1 MKKEE
6 YYLSEF
12 DSNDDCV
19 KQLLGTPQELLD
31 AIEAKEI
38 CVREDHIYDLDNAT
52 FSHNILWC
60 RKKEECISKIKQL
73 NT

>member
-1 MKKEE
+1 MKNEE

-12 DSNDDCV
+12 DSSDDCV
-19 KQLLGTPQELLD
+19 NQLLGTPQELLD

-38 CVREDHIYDLDNAT
+38 CDRENHIYDLDNAT

>member
-1 MKKEE
+1 MKKEK

-12 DSNDDCV
+12 NSNDDCV
-19 KQLLGTPQELLD
+19 KQLLGTPQELLN

-38 CVREDHIYDLDNAT
+38 CDIESHIYDLDNAA

-60 RKKEECISKIKQL
+60 RKREECISKIKQL

>member
-1 MKKEE
+1 MKKEK

-12 DSNDDCV
+12 NSDDDCV

-38 CVREDHIYDLDNAT
+38 CVREDHIYDLDTAT
-52 FSHNILWC
+52 LSHNILWC

>member
-1 MKKEE
+1 MKKEK

-12 DSNDDCV
+12 NINDDCV
-19 KQLLGTPQELLD
+19 KQLLGTPQELLK

-38 CVREDHIYDLDNAT
+38 CDKENHIYDLDNAT

-60 RKKEECISKIKQL
+60 RKKEEVISKIKQL

>member
-1 MKKEE
+1 MKKEK

-12 DSNDDCV
+12 DSSDDCV
-19 KQLLGTPQELLD
+19 NQLLGTPQELLD

-38 CVREDHIYDLDNAT
+38 CVREDHVYDLDTINL
-52 FSHNILWC
+52 SHNILWC
-60 RKKEECISKIKQL
+60 GKKGECISKIKQL